1 EHGRAIGGVSREVER
16 VLQEAGVNARVV
28 GREKT
33 PYSIWRKLQRKSI
46 GFSQLSDIYAFRV
59 VVETEEDCYRAM
71 GAIHR
76 AWPAVPGRFKD
87 FISTPKRNNYRS
99 IHTTV
104 VGPRGMHIEL
114 QIRTET
120 MDRVAEE
127 GVAAHWRYKNESYGF
142 DPEAAEAA
150 GGRDP
155 LANLRQLVQLMELGD
170 SDELIEHAKLEM
182 FVDQVFVF
190 TPKGQLISLPRGAM
204 PLDFAY
210 AVHSDVGDTTVGV
223 KINGELRPLRTELNN
238 GDVVEIVR
246 GAKPVVPTDWR
257 SLTITGR
264 ARSAIRRHLRQTE
277 KEEFVRLGRASV
289 DQAFERTG
297 KDRGDVSLRPALDRF
312 AAPSEDD
319 LFGQVG
325 RGRITPTQVLETL
338 FPGLQESEK
347 AAVAARTRLEDGRA
361 ARLFVRG
368 GGLNPNTA
376 MHFCECCTPVPGDRI
391 VGIDEPDRGRV
402 TVHAIDCPLLAQFE
416 EQESLW
422 RDLQW
427 TPEAERNTISHAR
440 LKATIRDAPGVLG
453 QVCTVIGEAG
463 GNILNLTMHHRQ
475 QGFFDT
481 HLDIEVRDAR
491 HLIHIAAALRANPS
505 VETVDRARD

>member
-1 EHGRAIGGVSREVER
+1 
-16 VLQEAGVNARVV
+16 
-28 GREKT
+28 
-33 PYSIWRKLQRKSI
+33 
-46 GFSQLSDIYAFRV
+46 
-59 VVETEEDCYRAM
+59 
-71 GAIHR
+71 
-76 AWPAVPGRFKD
+76 
-87 FISTPKRNNYRS
+87 
-99 IHTTV
+99 
-104 VGPRGMHIEL
+104 MHIEL

-170 SDELIEHAKLEM
+170 ADELIEHAKLEM

-289 DQAFERTG
+289 DQAFERAG
-297 KDRGDVSLRPALDRF
+297 KDRSGVSLRPALDRF
-312 AAPSEDD
+312 AAPTEDD
-319 LFGQVG
+319 LFGLVG
-325 RGRITPTQVLETL
+325 RGRITPSQVLETL

-347 AAVAARTRLEDGRA
+347 AAASARVRLEDGRA

-368 GGLNPNTA
+368 GGLNPNIS
-376 MHFCECCTPVPGDRI
+376 MHFCERCTPVPGDRI

-402 TVHAIDCPLLAQFE
+402 TIHAIDCPLLAEFE
-416 EQESLW
+416 DQESLW

-427 TPEAERNTISHAR
+427 TPEAERNTLSHAR
-440 LKATIRDAPGVLG
+440 LKATMRDAPGVLG
-453 QVCTVIGEAG
+453 QICTVIGETG
-463 GNILNLTMHHRQ
+463 GNILNLTMSRKQ
-475 QGFFDT
+475 QDFFDAVID
-481 HLDIEVRDAR
+481 LEVTDAR

-505 VETVDRARD
+505 VDTVDRSRD